1 MTSVI
6 PHSMAWTNERLKF
19 SSADNV
25 GLKAL
30 WKMLVF
36 DNTNGKEVI
45 LPLLTVCTRHTT
57 RPRIQKPFFM
67 IIYKNM
73 RH

>member
-6 PHSMAWTNERLKF
+6 SHSMAYERLKF
-19 SSADNV
+19 STAENV
-25 GLKAL
+25 GLKTL

-45 LPLLTVCTRHTT
+45 
-57 RPRIQKPFFM
+57 F
-67 IIYKNM
+67 
-73 RH
+73 